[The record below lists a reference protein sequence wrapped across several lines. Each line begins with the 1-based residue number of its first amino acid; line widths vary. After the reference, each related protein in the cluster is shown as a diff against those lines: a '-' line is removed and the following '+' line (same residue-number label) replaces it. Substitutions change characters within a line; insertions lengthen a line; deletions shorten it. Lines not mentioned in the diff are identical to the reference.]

1 MSLIIKYLKIIGVI
15 ILTFV
20 LTVIAQNIALLWHL
34 LYLKSFETIL
44 HGITYVGLTFLFIKL
59 LINKGFKEK
68 LSDYRINLPKCKLG
82 YLSVGLLIPI
92 INIIIYCV
100 FIPGHFEITKADTV
114 IEYLE
119 MLFEIIVL
127 GGICAPIA
135 EELTVR
141 GLLMGYIEKKAN
153 IIFAIIVT
161 SVLFALVHLFNGGMS
176 GVSLILLV
184 VSGTVAGILYGLTA
198 YKFNSIWPSVF
209 MHMCWNLS
217 DFVHITTHNDDY
229 GVIQYII
236 KVKNI
241 LLTGGAYGNT
251 SSLVAIV
258 LFVIAIIL
266 VEKKNVQRIN
276 LRD

>member
-34 LYLKSFETIL
+34 LDLKSFETIL
-44 HGITYVGLTFLFIKL
+44 HGITYGTYLLFIKL

-68 LSDYRINLPKCKLG
+68 LSDYRINLLKCKLS

-161 SVLFALVHLFNGGMS
+161 SVLFALVHLFNGGC
-176 GVSLILLV
+176 LV
-184 VSGTVAGILYGLTA
+184 
-198 YKFNSIWPSVF
+198 
-209 MHMCWNLS
+209 
-217 DFVHITTHNDDY
+217 
-229 GVIQYII
+229 
-236 KVKNI
+236 
-241 LLTGGAYGNT
+241 
-251 SSLVAIV
+251 LV
-258 LFVIAIIL
+258 
-266 VEKKNVQRIN
+266 
-276 LRD
+276 

>member
-1 MSLIIKYLKIIGVI
+1 MHLIIKYLKMIGVI

-34 LYLKSFETIL
+34 LDLKSFETIL
-44 HGITYVGLTFLFIKL
+44 HGITYVGLTFLFIKF

-68 LSDYRINLPKCKLG
+68 LSDYRINLPKCKLS

-153 IIFAIIVT
+153 ITFAIIVT

-184 VSGTVAGILYGLTA
+184 VSGTVAVYCT
-198 YKFNSIWPSVF
+198 V
-209 MHMCWNLS
+209 
-217 DFVHITTHNDDY
+217 
-229 GVIQYII
+229 
-236 KVKNI
+236 
-241 LLTGGAYGNT
+241 
-251 SSLVAIV
+251 
-258 LFVIAIIL
+258 
-266 VEKKNVQRIN
+266 
-276 LRD
+276 

>member
-1 MSLIIKYLKIIGVI
+1 
-15 ILTFV
+15 
-20 LTVIAQNIALLWHL
+20 
-34 LYLKSFETIL
+34 SFETIL

-68 LSDYRINLPKCKLG
+68 LSDYRINLPKCKLS

-100 FIPGHFEITKADTV
+100 FIPGHFEITKTDTV

-209 MHMCWNLS
+209 YAYVLESVRLCPH
-217 DFVHITTHNDDY
+217 HN
-229 GVIQYII
+229 
-236 KVKNI
+236 
-241 LLTGGAYGNT
+241 A
-251 SSLVAIV
+251 
-258 LFVIAIIL
+258 
-266 VEKKNVQRIN
+266 
-276 LRD
+276 